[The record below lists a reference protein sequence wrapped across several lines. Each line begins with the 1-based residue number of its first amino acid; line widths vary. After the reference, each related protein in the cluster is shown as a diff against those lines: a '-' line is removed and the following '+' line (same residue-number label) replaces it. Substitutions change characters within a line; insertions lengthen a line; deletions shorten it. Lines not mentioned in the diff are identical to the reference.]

1 MPVKMKK
8 LRLTSKTR
16 RAWQG
21 RSRGFTLIEVV
32 IAIALIGIV
41 GAAIL
46 SALSTASLALIIA
59 DRRATAESIARTQM
73 EYVKNQSSNPYEFAP
88 NGGEVIYVKI
98 ADIPDGYAIWS
109 INREDVPVED
119 VIGVPWDSGN
129 NTAAYVDAGIQRIKL
144 VIKNDDDVIVTLED
158 YKRRPIVESE

>member
-32 IAIALIGIV
+32 IAIALIGII

-73 EYVKNQSSNPYEFAP
+73 ESVRDQDYKEADNFD
-88 NGGEVIYVKI
+88 EVSYLPIT
-98 ADIPDGYAIWS
+98 DIPDGYTIWS
-109 INREDVPVED
+109 INREDMPVED
-119 VIGVPWDSGN
+119 VIGVPWNSGN
-129 NTAAYVDAGIQRIKL
+129 NTAADVDAGLQRIKL

-158 YKRRPIVESE
+158 YKRQPIVESE